1 MSHSLFGLIFH
12 EPVGSRMC
20 RLVPVRLVNEPVML
34 SSDHSL
40 DSVPRKE
47 KERGKE
53 EEKKE
58 ENPQRMLVR

>member
-1 MSHSLFGLIFH
+1 
-12 EPVGSRMC
+12 MC

-53 EEKKE
+53 ERRKE
-58 ENPQRMLVR
+58 ENPQRMLVRLVIN